1 MIFRRMPYFF
11 VLFSFFLLVN
21 LSCEKITGKPPL
33 SKEKFSLVY
42 TDYILAVDQKETEFV
57 GAVVDSV
64 FKYHEVQTN
73 DFKKTLQFYV
83 KNPEQLEEIMNL
95 VSKELEK
102 RSHEIESAKMR
113 EQQATQ
119 KQIDPAGAKPIL
131 E

>member
-1 MIFRRMPYFF
+1 MIFRRMPFFF
-11 VLFSFFLLVN
+11 VLFSFFLLLNV
-21 LSCEKITGKPPL
+21 SCEQITGKPPL

-73 DFKKTLQFYV
+73 DFKKTLQYYM
-83 KNPEQLEEIMNL
+83 KNPEQWEEMMNL
-95 VSKELEK
+95 ISKELEK
-102 RSHEIESAKMR
+102 RSHEIESAKATA
-113 EQQATQ
+113 QQAIQ
-119 KQIDPAGAKPIL
+119 KAPDPAQAKPKL